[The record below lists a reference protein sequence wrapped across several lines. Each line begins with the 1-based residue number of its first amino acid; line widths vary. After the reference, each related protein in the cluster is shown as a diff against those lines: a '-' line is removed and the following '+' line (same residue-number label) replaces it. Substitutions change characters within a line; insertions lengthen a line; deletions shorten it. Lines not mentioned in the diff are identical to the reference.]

1 VNKKPAALV
10 AAIALSGSM
19 SAGAHHSVLAYF
31 DVSKTTTLEGTIK
44 EFKFQNPHSIMT
56 IYVKGGD
63 GSVLEWKAEASL
75 AAWLLRNGWSPEMFS
90 PGTKVTLTG
99 NPARDD
105 SAKMIRLFT
114 VTLPDGRKLNANNGQ
129 QAY

>member
-1 VNKKPAALV
+1 VKQKPAALV
-10 AAIALSGSM
+10 AALALSSSM
-19 SAGAHHSVLAYF
+19 SAGAHHSVPAYF
-31 DVSKTTTLEGTIK
+31 DVSKTMTLQGTIK

-56 IYVKGGD
+56 ILVVDNGA
-63 GSVLEWKAEASL
+63 VQEWKAEASL